1 MKRKLVALICT
12 VSLLLTGCGNKL
24 VNPSEDYVISCL
36 KTVNGITDIEAAT
49 ETHDPNGQLHKK
61 GGYTAAIYFR
71 IEQIE
76 ITAEEYDWG
85 DGDKG
90 VDYYLNVNGNK
101 ELLLLEDGQSIDSP
115 VDVGTQGGGQI
126 EVYAS
131 AGDAKGRD
139 EYLANFDGSVFSSGY
154 HTVVG
159 SMVIRTSEYLTA
171 SQQQQLADDVV
182 AALKAG

>member
-1 MKRKLVALICT
+1 MKRVLLALICT
-12 VSLLLTGCGNKL
+12 VALVLTGCGNKL

-36 KTVNGITDIEAAT
+36 KNVNGITDIEAAT
-49 ETHDPNGQLHKK
+49 ETHDPNGNLHKK
-61 GGYTAAIYFR
+61 GGYTAAVYFR

-76 ITAEEYDWG
+76 LTEEESVFNDEE
-85 DGDKG
+85 
-90 VDYYLNVNGNK
+90 VSYYLNVNGEK
-101 ELLLLEDGQSIDSP
+101 EYLFLDEGEDAYSP
-115 VDVGTQGGGQI
+115 VDVGTKGGGQI

-131 AGDAKGRD
+131 ANDAKKRD
-139 EYLANFDGSVFSSGY
+139 EYLSGFDGSVFSSGY

-171 SQQQQLADDVV
+171 SQQEQLANDVI